1 MGDKTDEISVEL
13 QVDNA
18 DGLVEQN
25 AAVLQTYSELVETF
39 LRKNQDYGNSFE
51 DSAKL
56 QSIMTYGE
64 VREGELRS
72 LMAQQIF
79 VRGFL
84 DKLSRFHQLEIAGN
98 EAAVDDESVRD
109 TLMDLA
115 NYATML
121 AAQYESVETDEA

>member
-1 MGDKTDEISVEL
+1 MGDETDEISVEL
-13 QVDNA
+13 HVGNA
-18 DGLVEQN
+18 DDVAERN
-25 AAVLQTYSELVETF
+25 AAVLQTYTELVETF
-39 LRKNQDYGNSFE
+39 LRKNRDYGNSFA

-56 QSIMTYGE
+56 QSIMSHGE
-64 VREGELRS
+64 VREDELRS

-84 DKLSRFHQLEIAGN
+84 DKLSRFHQLEIEDN

-109 TLMDLA
+109 TLLDLA

-121 AAQYESVETDEA
+121 AAQYDAPDES